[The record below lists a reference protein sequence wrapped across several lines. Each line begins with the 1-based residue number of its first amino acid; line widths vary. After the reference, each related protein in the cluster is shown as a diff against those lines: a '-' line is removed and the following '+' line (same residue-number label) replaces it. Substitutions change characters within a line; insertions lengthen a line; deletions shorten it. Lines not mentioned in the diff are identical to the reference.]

1 MLHACARDR
10 FHDERQALLQERAVK
25 ELSHRGL
32 LSQGAHHDVLPGGC
46 CGEPLGIV
54 EVAGGN
60 GEVLVCSQK
69 CARLIGVAYVGGD
82 RVPLLEGLADEEAAG
97 AAGCAENQ
105 YFHMGSLIF
114 SCYGNLQ
121 APNPVS
127 IAMRFRLGA
136 FG

>member
-1 MLHACARDR
+1 MLHICARDR
-10 FHDERQALLQERAVK
+10 FHDERQMLLQERAVK

-32 LSQGAHHDVLPGGC
+32 LSQGGHHDVLPGRC

-54 EVAGGN
+54 EVAGGD
-60 GEVLVCSQK
+60 GEVRVGSQK
-69 CARLIGVAYVGGD
+69 CACLIGVAHVGGD
-82 RVPLLEGLADEEAAG
+82 RVPLLEGFAGEEAAG

-105 YFHMGSLIF
+105 YFHVGPLIF

-127 IAMRFRLGA
+127 ITMWFRLGA